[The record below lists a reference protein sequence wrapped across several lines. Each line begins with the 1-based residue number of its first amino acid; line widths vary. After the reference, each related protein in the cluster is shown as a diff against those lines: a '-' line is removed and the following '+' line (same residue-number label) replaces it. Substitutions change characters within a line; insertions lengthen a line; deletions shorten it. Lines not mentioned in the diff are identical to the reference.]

1 MYNPCITCNRRF
13 GKEYSEDCDKE
24 CEYASAV
31 ADLRAARRTLE
42 TLRDNLAK
50 TASQIDNKLY
60 PKKAEYKKPV
70 IISVKKVKHNC
81 AIIHCR
87 VKIDDEPEDI

>member
-1 MYNPCITCNRRF
+1 MYNPCITCNQRF

-42 TLRDNLAK
+42 TL
-50 TASQIDNKLY
+50 KLY
-60 PKKAEYKKPV
+60 PKKKEYKKPV
-70 IISVKKVKHNC
+70 IISVKKIKPNC

-87 VKIDDEPEDI
+87 VKTDDEPEDI